1 MAINQNRPVISY
13 ENIALFQSKSPAYSA
28 ASNSGHNLS
37 FLPLVQGINFSIDVA
52 RANAGAL
59 GTKDFIDQSNRNA
72 PDVSVTIDTIE
83 NFGHLFSD
91 LTSASS
97 TGGNL
102 NTDKNFY
109 ALLGSTRGFDI
120 SEDSVMGKDTLGFG
134 NCFLNNISMS
144 QSVKGLLTSQ
154 YTYVGSNVQA
164 ETLSNSLGNTSAFL
178 TEEMPNLIFTLGSE
192 TFADQRN
199 SDGSIQFKN
208 GRPSYQKVGIF
219 LQTPVVYWD
228 PSNNYWA
235 KSVPQFGT
243 GPIITILN
251 NGEATLRPYVDI
263 NDVVRPECTISKGL
277 GLAPSINLT
286 GDQSQSTTCSFNEMR
301 RYYTNDADEVIP
313 SYSTNVS
320 ISGDTSF
327 GNFLIRSDSI
337 QNFDLNLPIN
347 RKAIYSLGKK
357 YPLKRKAL
365 FPSAGSF
372 SFSNLVSSFE
382 LNGDMANLKD
392 FLSSDESYSI
402 KIAGENSKG
411 EDFHLQIEK
420 AKLVSQSQTSSM
432 GEKISANLGFSFELN
447 NFKKFNLL
455 ERFQGASL
463 AYSLRNISYRPM
475 GNVVEV
481 RRNVDEKIKSFTAA
495 EVADGTLTSFV
506 NESFTSSLPLDVGGS
521 AAAAYA
527 LRNLSSSYNGN
538 VVDVRR
544 FIDGATRSYTADEI
558 TAGTLT
564 SFANES
570 FKYFDSA
577 GANSVGTVFTNG
589 LQYSFVQGGATMANN
604 LSFSANGG
612 FNDTEKYSFTGAGDN
627 GSYTNNF
634 YFSSSFNV
642 SRMGPSAP
650 NKTVTI
656 EAYVK
661 RTSGSSSDSLY
672 FRPYGTNYS
681 SNKFIVT
688 GLVQDEWTL
697 VKGTLTKD
705 SVVDS
710 RNMIHIGGDTGVT
723 FEISNIKYY
732 LENHD
737 ISVSKWY
744 DQSGNDKHA
753 VQTDP
758 TKQPKV
764 VNAGILNPDGI
775 KFDGIDDLLDIG
787 GSAALNEIGIQT
799 TNPLSIYTVQIPSD
813 NSILGDNSNR
823 YLSFRTSSA
832 QYYLSSDPIG
842 FTLGS
847 SVSSTELSL
856 FSTNHGGEG
865 VTSLVQVHANGI
877 AATTIDPD
885 QGTSDANTANA
896 PIEYIGANIGNNQIR
911 YFEKSV
917 EEIIIYKSDQ
927 SANRPAIEEGIA
939 SHYGITLASF
949 NRDGFVRTWYD
960 QSSSVV
966 PVYEAYS
973 KIYAN
978 TNSSVGVTLT
988 KTSEQAFTI
997 EASSSTNDRYIT
1009 LANISSGIQLGKHR
1023 ITCDIAEIVGSV
1035 SSIKG
1040 FYADPDGEPADPNY
1054 FSNPY
1059 GEFNFSVGSNVIDFE
1074 IFDDGEVKATP
1085 PIIQIEVAIGS
1096 TCKISFSNFKI
1107 SRVTSES
1114 FVQNNNHATQ
1124 TDPTKQ
1130 PKIVNAGELITRTI
1144 NGKQTPSIK
1153 FSAGSKMIHG
1163 IDDLSSDG
1171 QQSLFLVADNQVTA
1185 GDSTRLLEIMSST
1198 SDEADRRRPLIYKD
1212 SNSTLKFSVDTEG
1225 GFTRTQSQSNFLSLY
1240 SSITN
1245 DTPHPT
1251 DATQG
1256 GTHVAHQD
1264 GIQFGS
1270 EFVALDINPSL
1281 STNHEEQLG
1290 TLNSNTVGNFYFSE
1304 IIYYPSDQSANRASI
1319 QKDIINYYKPNTIL
1333 AEDITRPVITINGPD
1348 TINLMENDTYVE
1360 QGATTDDGSEVVIDS
1375 STVVTSSA
1383 AFIARNNPA
1392 SITRFVTYN
1401 ASDAAGNIA
1410 TSVRRKVIITA
1421 NA

>member
-1 MAINQNRPVISY
+1 MAIKPNRPVISY

-52 RANAGAL
+52 RTNAGAL

-72 PDVSVTIDTIE
+72 PDVSFTIDTLE

-109 ALLGSTRGFDI
+109 AILGPKRGFDI
-120 SEDSVMGKDTLGFG
+120 SEDSAMGKDTLGFG

-164 ETLSNSLGNTSAFL
+164 ETLSNSLGATSMFL

-192 TFADQRN
+192 IFADKRD

-208 GRPSYQKVGIF
+208 GRPSYQKVGVF
-219 LQTPVVYWD
+219 LQNPVIYWD
-228 PSNNYWA
+228 PSNNYWVR
-235 KSVPQFGT
+235 SLSQFGAD
-243 GPIITILN
+243 PIITILN
-251 NGEATLRPYVDI
+251 NGEATLRPYVDL

-301 RYYTNDADEVIP
+301 RYYTNDADGVIP

-420 AKLVSQSQTSSM
+420 AKLVSQSQASSM

-475 GNVVEV
+475 SNVVEV
-481 RRNVDEKIKSFTAA
+481 RRNVDEKIKSFTAT

-544 FIDGATRSYTADEI
+544 FIDGTTRSYTADEI

-634 YFSSSFNV
+634 YFSNSFNV

-705 SVVDS
+705 SVVDGA
-710 RNMIHIGGDTGVT
+710 NQIHIGGDTGVT

-753 VQTDP
+753 VQTDS

-775 KFDGIDDLLDIG
+775 KFDGVDDLLDIG
-787 GSAALNEIGIQT
+787 GAGLNEIGIQT
-799 TNPLSIYTVQIPSD
+799 TNPLSIYTVQIPSS

-823 YLSFRTSSA
+823 YLSFRTTTA
-832 QYYLSSDPIG
+832 NYYLSLDPIS

-847 SVSSTELSL
+847 SVPSAELSL

-865 VTSLVQVHANGI
+865 VTSLVQAYANGI
-877 AATTIDPD
+877 AASTTDPD
-885 QGTSDANTANA
+885 QGTSDANTANN

-949 NRDGFVRTWYD
+949 NRDGFVKTWYD

-966 PVYEAYS
+966 PVYEAYG

-978 TNSSVGVTLT
+978 TSSSVGVTLT

-997 EASSSTNDRYIT
+997 EASSSTDDRYIT
-1009 LANISSGIQLGKHR
+1009 LANISSGIQRGKHR
-1023 ITCDIAEIVGSV
+1023 ITCDVSETVGSV
-1035 SSIKG
+1035 SSIEG
-1040 FYADPDGEPADPNY
+1040 LYADDDGEPQDPSF
-1054 FSNPY
+1054 FSSSY
-1059 GEFNFSVGSNVIDFE
+1059 GGFTFSAGSNVIDFE
-1074 IFDDGEVKATP
+1074 IFDDGEVKVTP
-1085 PIIQIEVAIGS
+1085 PIIQLAITAGS

-1107 SRVTSES
+1107 SRITSES

-1130 PKIVNAGELITRTI
+1130 PKIVNAGILVKDSEGRPEIDF
-1144 NGKQTPSIK
+1144 NGSDQFFDID
-1153 FSAGSKMIHG
+1153 FGS
-1163 IDDLSSDG
+1163 DLSQPNSIFMVHQSDTTDFDDNEFFDEKLAVNG
-1171 QQSLFLVADNQVTA
+1171 PRSLLDVGTNGGNYRMFADASFTTNQSIDTNKNLIAAFYNGA
-1185 GDSTRLLEIMSST
+1185 SS
-1198 SDEADRRRPLIYKD
+1198 
-1212 SNSTLKFSVDTEG
+1212 
-1225 GFTRTQSQSNFLSLY
+1225 FLSKNGTA
-1240 SSITN
+1240 SSEGNVGPKSIASASSLGFSEGTN
-1245 DTPHPT
+1245 NYYD
-1251 DATQG
+1251 
-1256 GTHVAHQD
+1256 GTMQ
-1264 GIQFGS
+1264 
-1270 EFVALDINPSL
+1270 EFIIYNSNQ
-1281 STNHEEQLG
+1281 STNRIAIEK
-1290 TLNSNTVGNFYFSE
+1290 N
-1304 IIYYPSDQSANRASI
+1304 I
-1319 QKDIINYYKPNTIL
+1319 KKYYK
-1333 AEDITRPVITINGPD
+1333 IN
-1348 TINLMENDTYVE
+1348 
-1360 QGATTDDGSEVVIDS
+1360 
-1375 STVVTSSA
+1375 
-1383 AFIARNNPA
+1383 
-1392 SITRFVTYN
+1392 
-1401 ASDAAGNIA
+1401 
-1410 TSVRRKVIITA
+1410 
-1421 NA
+1421 